1 MRKHAVTD
9 AAGRA
14 RGRYHRAMVLRPI
27 TLLGVVLSMVGGLC
41 IGVAAFWT
49 VNYYDES
56 AMRERLLVGVAR
68 QIRDHYVEDV
78 TSTDLVDD
86 AIRGM
91 VEGLDPHSGFL
102 DQDGLLA
109 LEQEASGHFGGIGLE
124 VGMVDGYITVLSPLD
139 GTPAARAGIVAG
151 DRLIEVDHTSLKGRT
166 LDEAIGDIRGQP
178 GTTVHLRIHR
188 AAQRASL
195 DFDLTRDRIAS
206 VTGRLLAPASRAPAP
221 AADASDDREADTVGY
236 VRLSQFDKTS
246 GTALAAVIEEL
257 QAATPLTGLVLD
269 LRNNPGGLL
278 EAAVDVADT
287 FLAGGL
293 IVSTEGRDTESREQ
307 YDADPD
313 DILDGAP
320 LAVLIND
327 RSASA
332 AEVVAGALRDRGRAV
347 LLGMTSF
354 GKGSVQSVMR
364 FEGRAIKLT
373 TARYVTPSGVSIDSN
388 GVAPHIEVPRSAG
401 ERREDYDRRL
411 LAAALAALS
420 SGAATLGD

>member
-1 MRKHAVTD
+1 
-9 AAGRA
+9 
-14 RGRYHRAMVLRPI
+14 MVLRPI
-27 TLLGVVLSMVGGLC
+27 TLLGVVISLVGGLC

-49 VNYYDES
+49 VNYYEES
-56 AMRERLLVGVAR
+56 AVRERLLIGVAR
-68 QIRDHYVEDV
+68 EIRDHYVEDV
-78 TSTDLVDD
+78 ATTDLVDD

-91 VEGLDPHSGFL
+91 LEGLDRHSGFL

-151 DRLIEVDHTSLKGRT
+151 DRLIEVDHTPLKGRT

-188 AAQRASL
+188 ATQRASL

-206 VTGRLLAPASRAPAP
+206 VTGRLLSPAAGAPA
-221 AADASDDREADTVGY
+221 DRGANTVGY

-293 IVSTEGRDTESREQ
+293 IVSTEGRGTESHGQ
-307 YDADPD
+307 YDADTD
-313 DILDGAP
+313 DILHGAP

-332 AEVVAGALRDRGRAV
+332 AEVVAGALKDRERAI
-347 LLGMTSF
+347 LLGTTSF

-388 GVAPHIEVPRSAG
+388 GVAPHIEVRRSAG
-401 ERREDYDRRL
+401 ERRADYDKRL
-411 LAAALAALS
+411 FAAALAALS
-420 SGAATLGD
+420 DATEQGD

>member
-1 MRKHAVTD
+1 
-9 AAGRA
+9 
-14 RGRYHRAMVLRPI
+14 MVLRPI
-27 TLLGVVLSMVGGLC
+27 TLLGVVISMVGGLC

-49 VNYYDES
+49 VNYYEES

-68 QIRDHYVEDV
+68 EIRDHYVEDV
-78 TSTDLVDD
+78 TTTDLVDD

-91 VEGLDPHSGFL
+91 VAGLDRHSGFL

-151 DRLIEVDHTSLKGRT
+151 DRLIEVDHTPLKGRT

-188 AAQRASL
+188 ATQRASL

-206 VTGRLLAPASRAPAP
+206 VTGRLLSP
-221 AADASDDREADTVGY
+221 AASAHDATDASDGREADAVGY

-257 QAATPLTGLVLD
+257 QAQTPLTGLVLD

-293 IVSTEGRDTESREQ
+293 IVSTEGRGTESHGQ
-307 YDADPD
+307 YDADID

-332 AEVVAGALRDRGRAV
+332 AEVVAGALKDRERAI
-347 LLGMTSF
+347 LLGTTSF

-364 FEGRAIKLT
+364 FESRAIKLT

-401 ERREDYDRRL
+401 ERRADYDKRL
-411 LAAALAALS
+411 FAAALAALS
-420 SGAATLGD
+420 DATEQGD

>member
-1 MRKHAVTD
+1 
-9 AAGRA
+9 
-14 RGRYHRAMVLRPI
+14 MVLRPI

-49 VNYYDES
+49 VNYHDES

-68 QIRDHYVEDV
+68 QIRDHYIEDV

-139 GTPAARAGIVAG
+139 GTPAARVGIVAG

-166 LDEAIGDIRGQP
+166 LDDAIGDIRGQP

-188 AAQRASL
+188 ASQRASL

-206 VTGRLLAPASRAPAP
+206 VTGRLLSPTATAPGR
-221 AADASDDREADTVGY
+221 AADAVGY
-236 VRLSQFDKTS
+236 VRLSQFDKSS

-257 QAATPLTGLVLD
+257 QTAEPLAGLVLD

-293 IVSTEGRDTESREQ
+293 IVSTEGRGADSRGT
-307 YDADPD
+307 YDAGTD

-320 LAVLIND
+320 LTVLINA

-332 AEVVAGALRDRGRAV
+332 AEVVAGALKDRGRAT
-347 LLGMTSF
+347 LLGTTSF

-364 FEGRAIKLT
+364 FEGRAIRLT

-388 GVAPHIEVPRSAG
+388 GVAPHIEVPPSAG
-401 ERREDYDRRL
+401 ERRQDYDQRL
-411 LAAALAALS
+411 IAAALDALS
-420 SGAATLGD
+420 NGATSRGD

>member
-1 MRKHAVTD
+1 
-9 AAGRA
+9 
-14 RGRYHRAMVLRPI
+14 MVLRPI
-27 TLLGVVLSMVGGLC
+27 TLLGVVISMVGGLC

-49 VNYYDES
+49 VNYYEES

-68 QIRDHYVEDV
+68 EIRDHYVEEV
-78 TSTDLVDD
+78 ATTDLVDD

-91 VEGLDPHSGFL
+91 VEGLDRHSGFL
-102 DQDGLLA
+102 DQDGLQA

-151 DRLIEVDHTSLKGRT
+151 DRLIEVDHTPLKGRT

-178 GTTVHLRIHR
+178 GTTVHLRIRR

-206 VTGRLLAPASRAPAP
+206 VTGRLLS
-221 AADASDDREADTVGY
+221 DAVGY

-246 GTALAAVIEEL
+246 GTALTAVVEEL

-293 IVSTEGRDTESREQ
+293 IVSTEGRGTESHGE
-307 YDADPD
+307 YDADTD
-313 DILDGAP
+313 DILNGAP

-332 AEVVAGALRDRGRAV
+332 AEVVAGALKDRERAI
-347 LLGMTSF
+347 LLGTASF

-401 ERREDYDRRL
+401 ERRADYDKRL
-411 LAAALAALS
+411 FAAALAALS
-420 SGAATLGD
+420 DATEQGD

>member
-1 MRKHAVTD
+1 
-9 AAGRA
+9 
-14 RGRYHRAMVLRPI
+14 MVLRPI
-27 TLLGVVLSMVGGLC
+27 TLLGVVISMVGGLC

-49 VNYYDES
+49 VNYYDDS
-56 AMRERLLVGVAR
+56 AVRERLLVGVAR
-68 QIRDHYVEDV
+68 EIRDHYVEDV
-78 TSTDLVDD
+78 TTTDLVDD

-91 VEGLDPHSGFL
+91 VEGLDRHSGFL
-102 DQDGLLA
+102 DQDGLQA

-151 DRLIEVDHTSLKGRT
+151 DRLIEVDHTPLKGRT

-178 GTTVHLRIHR
+178 GTTVHLRVHR

-206 VTGRLLAPASRAPAP
+206 VTGRLLP
-221 AADASDDREADTVGY
+221 AAPTADAFDDGAEVAVGY
-236 VRLSQFDKTS
+236 VRLSQFDRTS

-293 IVSTEGRDTESREQ
+293 IVSTEGRGTESHAE
-307 YDADPD
+307 YDGDTD
-313 DILDGAP
+313 DILNGAP

-332 AEVVAGALRDRGRAV
+332 AEVVAGALKDRERAI
-347 LLGMTSF
+347 LLGTTSF

-401 ERREDYDRRL
+401 ERREDYDKRL
-411 LAAALAALS
+411 FAAALAALS
-420 SGAATLGD
+420 DATEQGD